1 MSDMLKLFKIR
12 GGVHPD
18 GRKHLSADQAI
29 AGLPMPALLH
39 IPLQQHI
46 GAAADPLVQRGGMV
60 KKGQMLARSQGMISA
75 PVHAPTSGRIVG
87 VGSFPAHHA
96 SGLSVRTITLKPD
109 GLDEWCEL
117 PEVPDDPFSLSA
129 EEISRRVAEAGIV
142 GMGGATFPS
151 AVKLDLRK
159 RYELHTLVVNGAEC
173 EPYLTCDDRL
183 MREHPDL
190 VLDGVRIMA
199 HALGVK
205 RVLIGIE
212 NNKPKAQAAL
222 RKALQPSLSLPRA
235 VSPREKNFESFLA
248 GGNTPSSPVSG
259 SGGETDIHIQVVG
272 LPIHY
277 PMGSEKHL
285 VQTLTGRETPARGL
299 TADIGVVVHNVATA
313 LAVHEALRY
322 GKPLISRV
330 VTVSG
335 QAVEQPRNLRVLI
348 GTPLQTLIDY
358 CGGFVEDPVKL
369 ISGGPM
375 MGQPLPSTRVP
386 VVKGSSGLL
395 ALTAAEIVQR
405 QTSPCIRCASCV
417 QACPCGLVPLEMAAN
432 IRAGS
437 LDASVKLGLMDC
449 VACGSCAY
457 VCPSHIPLVQYF
469 NYAKGEL
476 ASRQRAQHKQNE
488 IKRLAESR
496 SERMEAIK
504 RAKKEEMARRK
515 AEMAAK
521 KKQEAA
527 ETEARAPARQPEGTE
542 IQESS
547 RAEARDPTEKPVEE
561 YA

>member
-1 MSDMLKLFKIR
+1 VYRDAPHRSDITNLVLAGTGKGGVIMGDMFKLFKIR

-18 GRKHLSADQAI
+18 DRKHLSAEQVI
-29 AGLPMPALLH
+29 ASLPMPGLLH

-46 GAAADPLVQRGGMV
+46 GAAADPLVRRGDMV
-60 KKGQMLARSQGMISA
+60 KKGQILARNQGMISA
-75 PVHAPTSGRIVG
+75 PVHAPTSGRIMG
-87 VGSFPAHHA
+87 VGGYPAHHA

-109 GLDEWCEL
+109 GMDEWCEL
-117 PEVPDDPFSLSA
+117 PKVPDNPFTLSA
-129 EEISRRVAEAGIV
+129 EEISHRVAAAGIV

-151 AVKLDLRK
+151 AVKLNLRK
-159 RYELHTLVVNGAEC
+159 RYNLHTLVINGAEC

-190 VLDGVRIMA
+190 VLDGVRLMA

-205 RVLIGIE
+205 QVLFAIE
-212 NNKPKAQAAL
+212 NNKPQAQAAL
-222 RKALQPSLSLPRA
+222 RQAIAEPSA
-235 VSPREKNFESFLA
+235 KWQ
-248 GGNTPSSPVSG
+248 
-259 SGGETDIHIQVVG
+259 GGEDIAAHVIG
-272 LPIHY
+272 LPTRY

-348 GTPLQTLIDY
+348 GTPLQTLVDY
-358 CGGFVEDPVKL
+358 CGGFAEDPVKL

-375 MGQPLPSTRVP
+375 MGQPLPSIRVP
-386 VVKGSSGLL
+386 VVKGSNGLL
-395 ALTAAEIVQR
+395 ALTADEIVQ
-405 QTSPCIRCASCV
+405 QQSSPCIRCASCV
-417 QACPCGLVPLEMAAN
+417 EACPCGLVPLEMAAH

-437 LDASVKLGLMDC
+437 LDASVKLGLTDC
-449 VACGSCAY
+449 IACGSCSY

-488 IKRLAESR
+488 TKRLAEAR
-496 SERMEAIK
+496 TERMEAIK

-521 KKQEAA
+521 KKKEVEAA
-527 ETEARAPARQPEGTE
+527 KQAEENSAPVQQAEEGE
-542 IQESS
+542 ES
-547 RAEARDPTEKPVEE
+547 RAEARTPVEE
-561 YA
+561 KV